1 MSDACLEDLLVNKDT
16 AALAADEVT
25 IGNQGMVCRNDR
37 IPGNVELLRQ
47 LATRRQFHA
56 GGEGTVEN
64 TLDEFLPNLVL
75 QIHRTA
81 GVEIDNGVLHRVSPL
96 IP

>member
-1 MSDACLEDLLVNKDT
+1 MSDASLEDLLVNEYAT
-16 AALAADEVT
+16 AITTDKITVCNER
-25 IGNQGMVCRNDR
+25 MVCRDDR
-37 IPGNVELLRQ
+37 IPGDVELLRQ